1 MADNNDIDITSDE
14 ASQNLYSDS
23 DLAPLSSLFV
33 EMGNDRSA
41 WAKVGGFFEDV
52 AGITTE
58 VLSLGDYQY
67 RDSFNQAIDND
78 ITGKIGNYTQA
89 DFYDS
94 DSLFVKLTSYRKSE
108 MDHLKEEKT
117 RNLVFERIYQS
128 GLIQLAE
135 MAGGIREFARL
146 RFENAETLRA
156 SASKF
161 NDPTRD
167 TIWLEKLIQVKNYFY
182 QDPLTLATVYKF
194 FPNLYRLFIT
204 ALAATG
210 DYGHNIDDDPLN
222 NHKQI
227 MENMFKSFGT
237 DEEGN
242 SVFQPIWAIENFLT
256 SQKIDKVIK
265 EMGWNTS
272 NAPASPDVF
281 HLRLGASNFY
291 VPPVSINV
299 NTGFQTGSLTGGAI
313 RQKASPKF
321 NTGYKDTTIN
331 LKLYFPN
338 YEEIWG
344 ITIDDATRVTLNSN
358 FHIDFKD
365 PAHEQK
371 IDKFLSSLRGLIAS
385 FKYAPIIP
393 IKNHY
398 LNSVFNITGVALSS
412 MTVSTVPGFPFT
424 LEVDLELFQFN
435 HKPYLPMI
443 KDFNQAIHWGKY
455 RHYMG
460 RAAGALAN
468 SVNAEFLT
476 SAPTEPAV
484 PGKAEDK
491 ILTGS
496 VAAPELANEN
506 DSYNTSPYGAMPTDT
521 KPYDNGILTT
531 NIFNDWVNGNGIT
544 LYVPE
549 SVQSK
554 IFSPDTASFRSDE
567 EKAVQEF
574 GRAFWENLLYK
585 FGINVTDVT
594 LYRRLD
600 TVVINSTEMKSSLYQ
615 KDVAAKIV
623 DVALAGANA
632 KNVYEMVYDAAVIDY
647 INTEKITNVFVIDY
661 LRNRK
666 TPNELQVPVLATPEE
681 TQALKEKK
689 WELYLSSQSVKG
701 MLNYRIDGNTEAILR
716 KKKVNI
722 DKSSKDWANTR
733 AMEEKKF
740 VDAFMSTL
748 YERTFQDE
756 SIRSLLNLGA
766 VRDAENVN
774 RTDGTNISAFTIREW
789 EVPMMK
795 IDLDPNSV
803 IVNSVSLSM
812 GNNLARLQLQ
822 MQEEPTF
829 QYIGSKDTMISIAMT
844 IFGENELKKIKKM
857 FDFLSGL
864 ARLEHAAGVIGFMGI
879 KNVITALAG
888 VKYVLPLNFSVQTV
902 EGFPHVYNVQLMLVD
917 FDIFQQK
924 RESISNKQQAA
935 FIKEFGSKRNPFLRL
950 KQRWDM
956 INTYP
961 DLPLDLIDADSKDM
975 VGTLDPDFY
984 FRSFEMYDDD
994 VVKSIVDPS
1003 EYTIPTS
1010 NANEK
1015 NNLND
1020 RGKSYVYFVKKILIE
1035 NNGDINKVK
1044 EYLIDQSKLSS
1055 SEAMKVFRIAIFDQ
1069 MNEPEFESPLQ
1080 ASRFIANKYPTIW
1093 KDMIDLFKDDD
1104 DIEYS
1109 FEDVK
1114 FGTRYG
1120 ELKIGDI
1127 VSGSKEEVG
1136 KFNKLIADSIEKAD
1150 GKELPS
1156 FDPDDVDHF
1165 GLMHFIPAADSG
1177 QTGKLPA
1184 IYQTPDGGYIL
1195 GYQHKDDGRFY
1206 IAQDFLRVDSK
1217 GKLTPT
1223 SQVTTISDTQTPERD
1238 PQKSHT
1244 GVPTAK
1250 SLDSYMN
1257 AYGNDSMD
1265 SPQAV
1270 STGGSHKG
1278 VAKHWQKMM
1287 LDTRY
1292 RDIGGRMVRAFPT
1305 YMLWLIDD
1313 SNYFAGVKLFDNF
1326 YGLQSIIDFSI
1337 VQSEDILGDTLM
1349 LRLSNTYS
1357 KLSRPELTLNSMIS
1371 TDGVLSN
1378 GVTNKDITSAATNL
1392 SQGTAAVLQTLLNR
1406 SMNIKSHMSSK
1417 YVTEIENMRL
1427 KPGVRVHLRAGYG
1440 SNPNSLQTV
1449 FNGVIAE
1456 VEHGEIMTVIA
1467 QSDAIE
1473 LSPIINSTKKKGDSG
1488 KIDGGI
1494 NTGLWM
1500 SEPRDLMIR
1509 LLSMGASRMR
1519 EAFAHATRG
1528 AVFSENKFGI
1538 RHFGSI
1544 LYAPLTPEEE
1554 QKSASY
1560 KASVINAFNAI
1571 AKNPISG
1578 TAGLAWNSTVNIA
1591 TGGTAQLINTGINVG
1606 TVGAFSPAQNLTGL
1620 ESAGGSVRTPIVGA
1634 MQSLWGNFSTQ
1645 RDLEIFKR
1653 NIYPGNGVGVAQF
1666 LGGDLDDGWATM
1678 ASIDMTMMD
1687 DEKFGYL
1694 DRLSNSSWSGLID
1707 QSGKGSIDAAEVL
1720 EKATANNKLI
1730 DSSNAIGTSQIIA
1743 GAASLA
1749 VGSFVSPLAGMAL
1762 GSGLLGSMNGRGL
1775 SNIMKTMG
1783 LVSDLD
1789 DDIYDEVS
1797 FRAQTYM
1804 RSIWDMFQMCARL
1817 LPNYIV
1823 AVRPFEDRSTI
1834 FYGKPHWLYT
1844 SGVFPV
1850 STGFPN
1856 EENAKVNGITT
1867 PGYINPEDT
1876 LNEILSSVNKN
1887 TGPISDSIA
1896 SLQNKES
1903 TVADNMATMSKE
1915 MMSGTGIFAPSTKLR
1930 GRVIN
1935 FNDTERQRY
1944 YANGKV
1950 VSRLPVTKGKV
1961 QVGFHLPFSD
1971 SGTNDPQRTSSKT
1984 DNVLTENKYYD
1995 YVDRPIQQTHKQ
2007 IDQLP
2012 IRFRYPFFTN
2022 RTSGTL
2028 RSLDYDK
2035 MIKSAKGEDIPKI
2048 IANIVEIS
2056 LLEKSLVSREKDSDS
2071 TSLVTK
2077 KPGSDEPTLDF
2088 NFNFASKLPF
2098 LGLDEILVGTAAF
2111 DPSGIFDPEG
2121 KLGINVATQIVRMP
2135 LPILSTSDTQRGADG
2150 QPVLLEKYEKYY
2162 DGLDPAY
2169 ALQQKYKDIQLD
2181 FSEWGMPK
2189 SAEDEQFYIA
2199 MRWPYD
2205 PVKYRTSDLGWD
2217 INSSGDSR
2225 KQVLQDFLRMYNLKE
2240 EDLVGTP
2247 EDYKKRKVLVYNPEK
2262 KVAVVCTPA
2271 YFLWGETEADDED
2284 GGSDTIDA
2292 IVSPDAAYFL
2302 HLLIND
2308 KGQILSPME
2317 NIGTVTVDQA
2327 DGNGT
2332 MTTAGQWAGLG
2343 MAEQNLKECMFTF
2356 VPDSTPVGVVTSD
2369 FNPANRFTY
2378 DDREAKLGLDQTFLV
2393 GFGAFKTG
2401 DEGRNLEDYVNNGF
2415 LPAVVASATAGVD
2428 NRMGGKELIVDGVSP
2443 KQFYSFDDA
2452 LALKTTADWQRDWS
2466 FGGNYL
2472 KYYDNVQAA
2481 DYESL
2486 KQDKL
2491 IEQLEQDK
2499 KDEVFTNFT
2508 KVYDPLDSVSV
2519 TARGFYDEKFD
2530 NTVKTIAGNGRRV
2543 YEAQQIWDQFR
2554 YGYHNYD
2561 SVKNVFYQM
2570 FKLDPNDDT
2579 ESSDPI
2585 FQILVG
2591 NKFEAFEEFGAD
2603 SRSSEFL
2610 TLLGA
2615 DWAPA
2620 LSNRTGATSVNA
2632 IDIAVNEYVD
2642 GGFDGFDENN
2652 LKIINKDKGII
2663 DAYNALVYKKVS
2675 GIRNLVKGHF
2685 ESYEYGT
2692 PPPNPDP
2699 AKETDKT
2706 AAKKDSNDSIL
2717 ADVLSKLG
2725 KAKTPNDKATEL
2737 LSSIKTPKQLFL
2749 LLVGIFRQ
2757 KLWSDPYARAW
2768 VVLRP
2773 DKKRFNSNSFE
2784 GNILFNI
2791 GSDKNDQWSFRAFDS
2806 IFNAFIDYNAEYASN
2821 PQSLIKLLKSNAKEG
2836 SNAGNW
2842 LTGVLEDVDSFWD
2855 RNIGPIFTAFDAALG
2870 NLLNMFRMSMAQMG
2884 YGLGEL
2890 ENFTRQANILNKAYN
2905 DSIYYSLG
2913 RQGTLLRAVDN
2924 PFTREYGE
2932 PVVEIREPFQ
2942 RLHYISSFTH
2952 ILKNNIKENF
2962 SGVATQITAVS
2973 DGKYPVTVSLDKAA
2987 PPERQVEKTVETGLY
3002 FDNIKGEGVWGMLH
3016 PIFHPLQTVRGISK
3030 HAQGDPDELT
3040 ARRVALSYLKES
3052 LKDIYGGEIIIIG
3065 NADIRP
3071 HDIVYLADVYERM
3084 YGIFEVEQVV
3094 HHFTPETGF
3103 VTSITPNAFVTVNDP
3118 SRWFLSSWMASQFS
3132 MQNLRNDAR
3141 LLLANKSNNSRMT
3154 VNGDVSV
3161 DRLGEMLKHQMV
3173 GGMQFTHGHSALLK
3187 DIQAN
3192 SLADSMPEGAQK
3204 MKAMIA
3210 ASTGRQEGSMGAAIF
3225 AGIVMPAVTAAATI
3239 ATLPVGGL
3247 PAAAVAAGLSL
3258 VTDGAWNAWKWVR
3271 DNVLDQHGCYIQ
3283 YLSKNGQPMDAGLS
3297 NFQGMV
3303 VGKYHSVKLLPGIL
3317 NARTKTKSI
3326 EGNAYIRSDDL
3337 LKNLGWKEK
3346 EIGDLVRYIS
3356 LENAIVHSQLL
3367 KYSGLGPE
3375 KTGLNQYFKTIVYV
3389 KHVVDGD
3396 TCDVIDV
3403 LSGSDETYREYRIRF
3418 DGVDTSELQ
3427 KNNVSKDIG
3436 IIDVNSTASKALF
3449 FTKAALEGRLVVLRI
3464 SPNNST
3470 MILTADDLEAGALV
3484 NNRVNYS
3491 QSRRGEKWGNDGPIR
3506 YMASVF
3512 YKTDAQ
3518 SYASIKNQVRSI
3530 FLTIPETTNNTLAF
3544 VKDKVK
3550 ELISPESV
3558 IYTRFDQLYE
3568 ATVDAQSLLVG
3579 SVPIYSAPRT
3589 AIHFE
3594 TTGETDPLNGLS
3606 NIEIRAFDALV
3617 DMLILLKVYNKA
3629 SEWPMTEWDEYY
3641 EDGSPVT
3648 LNWELVVSG
3657 LAKVYTAGLSLVS
3670 GPALVQSQEMVPM
3683 LKNVGN

>member
-1 MADNNDIDITSDE
+1 MTNNNDIDITSDQ
-14 ASQNLYSDS
+14 ASQNLYADS
-23 DLAPLSSLFV
+23 DLAPMTSLFG
-33 EMGNDRSA
+33 EMGKDRSF
-41 WAKVGGFFEDV
+41 WSQVGSGINLGIDLSAAIVTGGASLPFLNEGFK
-52 AGITTE
+52 GSYNE
-58 VLSLGDYQY
+58 VNKDLGEIGLSRENFDGD
-67 RDSFNQAIDND
+67 SND
-78 ITGKIGNYTQA
+78 
-89 DFYDS
+89 
-94 DSLFVKLTSYRKSE
+94 LFVKLTSFRKSE
-108 MDHLKEEKT
+108 MSHLKDQNA
-117 RNLVFERIYQS
+117 RNLIFEKIYQS

-135 MAGGIREFARL
+135 MAGGIREFAKL

-156 SASKF
+156 SAAKF
-161 NDPTRD
+161 NDPVRD
-167 TIWLEKLIQVKNYFY
+167 TLWLEKLIQTKNYFY
-182 QDPLTLATVYKF
+182 QDPLALTTVYKY

-204 ALAATG
+204 ALAVTG
-210 DYGHNIDDDPLN
+210 DYGHDITDDPLN
-222 NHKQI
+222 NHEQI

-237 DEEGN
+237 DQEGN
-242 SVFQPIWAIENFLT
+242 AVFQPIWAIDNFLT

-272 NAPASPDVF
+272 NAPASPDIF

-291 VPPVSINV
+291 VPPISINV

-321 NTGYKDTTIN
+321 NTGYRDTTIS

-344 ITIDDATRVTLNSN
+344 ITIDDATKVSLNSN

-398 LNSVFNITGVALSS
+398 LNSVFDITGVALSS

-435 HKPYLPMI
+435 HKPFLPMI

-468 SVNAEFLT
+468 SVSAEFLT
-476 SAPTEPAV
+476 TTPTQPAV
-484 PGKAEDK
+484 PGFESADSD
-491 ILTGS
+491 LTASMSGS
-496 VAAPELANEN
+496 IDDNSMSNGYDTYL
-506 DSYNTSPYGAMPTDT
+506 TSPYGAMPVDL
-521 KPYDNGILTT
+521 KPYNNGVLTT
-531 NIFNDWVNGNGIT
+531 NVYRDWTNGNGIT

-574 GRAFWENLLYK
+574 GRAFWQNLLFK
-585 FGINVTDVT
+585 FGINVTDET
-594 LYRRLD
+594 LYRSLD
-600 TVVINSTEMKSSLYQ
+600 TVVINSTEMATSLYQ
-615 KDVAAKIV
+615 KSVAEKIV
-623 DVALAGANA
+623 NVALAGANA
-632 KNVYEMVYDAAVIDY
+632 KNIYEMVYDAQVIEY
-647 INTEKITNVFVIDY
+647 INTEKITNLSVIDY
-661 LRNRK
+661 LKNRK
-666 TPNELQVPVLATPEE
+666 TPNELQTPNLGDPAE
-681 TQALKEKK
+681 TQALKDKK

-701 MLNYRIDGNTEAILR
+701 MLAYKIDSNSEAILR
-716 KKKVNI
+716 KKKIDI
-722 DKSSKDWANTR
+722 DKNSKDWASTR
-733 AMEEKKF
+733 EMEEKKF
-740 VDAFMSTL
+740 VDSFMVSL

-756 SIRSLLNLGA
+756 SIKSLLKIGA
-766 VRDAENVN
+766 IREAESVN
-774 RTDGTNISAFTIREW
+774 RIDGTNISAFTIREW
-789 EVPMMK
+789 EIPMMK

-812 GNNLARLQLQ
+812 GNNLARMQLQ

-829 QYIGSKDTMISIAMT
+829 QYIGSKDTMISISMT
-844 IFGENELKKIKKM
+844 IFGENELRKIKKM

-879 KNVITALAG
+879 KNIITALAG
-888 VKYVLPLNFSVQTV
+888 VKYVLPMNFSVQTV

-924 RESISNKQQAA
+924 RENISSQQQAA

-994 VVKSIVDPS
+994 VVKSIIDPS
-1003 EYTIPTS
+1003 KYTLPTG
-1010 NANEK
+1010 NTNEK

-1020 RGKSYVYFVKKILIE
+1020 RGKSFVYFVKKILIE

-1055 SEAMKVFRIAIFDQ
+1055 TEAMKVFRIAIFDQ
-1069 MNEPEFESPLQ
+1069 MNESEFETPLQ
-1080 ASRFIANKYPTIW
+1080 ASRFIANKYPNIW
-1093 KDMIDLFKDDD
+1093 KDMVDLFKDQDN
-1104 DIEYS
+1104 IEYS

-1120 ELKIGDI
+1120 ELKIGDV
-1127 VSGSKEEVG
+1127 VSGSKEEVD

-1165 GLMHFIPAADSG
+1165 GLMHFIPASDSG
-1177 QTGKLPA
+1177 QTGKIPA
-1184 IYQTPDGGYIL
+1184 IYQTPDGGYVL
-1195 GYQHKDDGRFY
+1195 GYQHKEDGRFY
-1206 IAQDFLRVDSK
+1206 IAQDFLRVEAN
-1217 GKLTPT
+1217 GKMTPT
-1223 SQVTTISDTQTPERD
+1223 SQVTQISDTQSPERD
-1238 PQKSHT
+1238 SQNSHT

-1257 AYGNDSMD
+1257 AYGTDNVDAS
-1265 SPQAV
+1265 QAV

-1292 RDIGGRMVRAFPT
+1292 RDIGGRMIRAFPT

-1313 SNYFAGVKLFDNF
+1313 SNFFAGVKLFDNF

-1357 KLSRPELTLNSMIS
+1357 KLSRPGLTLNSIIN
-1371 TDGVLSN
+1371 TEGVLSN
-1378 GVTNKDITSAATNL
+1378 GITNKEVASVATNL
-1392 SQGTAAVLQTLLNR
+1392 SQGTAAVVQTLLNR

-1440 SNPNSLQTV
+1440 SNPNSLQTI

-1456 VEHGEIMTVIA
+1456 VEHGEIMTIIA

-1544 LYAPLTPEEE
+1544 LYAPLSPEDE
-1554 QKSASY
+1554 QKAMQY
-1560 KASVINAFNAI
+1560 KASVVNAFNAVG
-1571 AKNPISG
+1571 KNPVSG
-1578 TAGLAWNSTVNIA
+1578 TLGLGLNSAVNIA
-1591 TGGTAQLINTGINVG
+1591 TGGTAQALNTGASVLTGGLI
-1606 TVGAFSPAQNLTGL
+1606 SPIQGVTGL
-1620 ESAGGSVRTPIVGA
+1620 ESAGGNVRTPVVGA
-1634 MQSLWGNFSTQ
+1634 MQTLWANFSTQ

-1678 ASIDMTMMD
+1678 ASIDTTMMD
-1687 DEKFGYL
+1687 KEKFGYL
-1694 DRLSNSSWSGLID
+1694 DRLSNSSWTGLID
-1707 QSGKGSIDAAEVL
+1707 QSGKGTADAYDVL

-1743 GAASLA
+1743 GTAALA
-1749 VGSFVSPLAGMAL
+1749 VGYFAGPLAGAAL

-1856 EENAKVNGITT
+1856 EENAKINGINT
-1867 PGYINPEDT
+1867 PGYINPDDT

-1887 TGPISDSIA
+1887 TGPIADAMA
-1896 SLQNKES
+1896 SLNNGES
-1903 TVADNMATMSKE
+1903 TVADNMAAMSKDII
-1915 MMSGTGIFAPSTKLR
+1915 SGTGIFAAGGKLR
-1930 GRVIN
+1930 GKVIN
-1935 FNDTERQRY
+1935 FADTERQKY
-1944 YANGKV
+1944 YYNDKI
-1950 VSRLPVTKGKV
+1950 VSRLPVNKGKV
-1961 QVGFHLPFSD
+1961 QVGFHLPFSKERQ
-1971 SGTNDPQRTSSKT
+1971 NQI
-1984 DNVLTENKYYD
+1984 DNVIQ
-1995 YVDRPIQQTHKQ
+1995 VDHKQ
-2007 IDQLP
+2007 VDQLP
-2012 IRFRYPFFTN
+2012 IRFRYPFFSN

-2028 RSLDYDK
+2028 PSLDYDK
-2035 MIKSAKGEDIPKI
+2035 IVRSAKGEDIPKI
-2048 IANIVEIS
+2048 ISNIVQIA
-2056 LLEKSLVSREKDSDS
+2056 LLEKSLISKEKDSES
-2071 TSLVTK
+2071 TALVTN

-2088 NFNFASKLPF
+2088 NFNFASKLPL
-2098 LGLDEILVGTAAF
+2098 LGLDQILNDTAAF
-2111 DPSGIFDPEG
+2111 DPSGIYDPKG
-2121 KLGINVATQIVRMP
+2121 NLGIITASRTVRMP
-2135 LPILSTSDTQRGADG
+2135 LPVLDMQAQTDIQKTSGG
-2150 QPVLLEKYEKYY
+2150 QTVLLEKFEKYY
-2162 DGLDPAY
+2162 DDLDPAY
-2169 ALQQKYKDIQLD
+2169 SLQDKYSDVMLD
-2181 FSEWGMPK
+2181 FTEWGMPK

-2199 MRWPYD
+2199 MRWPYN
-2205 PVKYRTSDLGWD
+2205 PVTSRFDYGFD
-2217 INSSGDSR
+2217 KGASDNDKR
-2225 KQVLQDFLRMYNLKE
+2225 QVLQDFLKMYNMKE
-2240 EDLVGTP
+2240 EDLVGSP
-2247 EDYKKRKVLVYNPEK
+2247 DEYKKRKVLVYNPEK
-2262 KVAVVCTPA
+2262 RVAVVCTPA
-2271 YFLWGETEADDED
+2271 YFLWGETEAEGD
-2284 GGSDTIDA
+2284 GSNKIDA

-2302 HLLIND
+2302 SLLIND
-2308 KGQILSPME
+2308 KGQILSPLE
-2317 NIGTVTVDQA
+2317 NIGILTRDQA

-2332 MTTAGQWAGLG
+2332 TTTAGQWEGLG
-2343 MAEQNLKECMFTF
+2343 MAEQHLKECMFTF

-2369 FNPANRFTY
+2369 YNPASKFNY
-2378 DDREAKLGLDQTFLV
+2378 GSQGVIPDNDTFLI
-2393 GFGAFKTG
+2393 GFGAFKTA
-2401 DEGRNLEDYVNNGF
+2401 DEGRNLEDVIRGGF
-2415 LPAVVASATAGVD
+2415 LPAAAGFA
-2428 NRMGGKELIVDGVSP
+2428 NINTGGHPSLRANGHTGIIADS
-2443 KQFYSFDDA
+2443 YTFDDA
-2452 LALKTTADWQRDWS
+2452 ISLKTSNDWQIEWS
-2466 FGGNYL
+2466 KGGNFL
-2472 KYYDNVQAA
+2472 KYYDNIQSG

-2491 IEQLEQDK
+2491 MDQLEQDK
-2499 KDEVFTNFT
+2499 KAKTFDNFL
-2508 KVYDPLDSVSV
+2508 KVYDPIDSVSV

-2561 SVKNVFYQM
+2561 SVKNIFYQM
-2570 FKLDPNDDT
+2570 FNLDPNDET
-2579 ESSDPI
+2579 ESQDP
-2585 FQILVG
+2585 L
-2591 NKFEAFEEFGAD
+2591 FELLNGTGIQAFEEFGAD
-2603 SRSSEFL
+2603 SRSSEFS

-2615 DWAPA
+2615 DWVPA

-2632 IDIAVNEYVD
+2632 IDIAVNEYVN

-2652 LKIINKDKGII
+2652 LRIINKDKGII
-2663 DAYNALVYKKVS
+2663 DAYNALIYKKVS

-2685 ESYEYGT
+2685 ETYEYGT

-2699 AKETDKT
+2699 TASTNDSTTKT
-2706 AAKKDSNDSIL
+2706 TAGDSIL
-2717 ADVLSKLG
+2717 ADVLSKLSLG
-2725 KAKTPNDKATEL
+2725 KKPEDKAKVL
-2737 LSSIKTPKQLFL
+2737 LESIKTPKQLFL

-2757 KLWSDPYARAW
+2757 KLWADPYARAW
-2768 VVLRP
+2768 VVLKP
-2773 DKKRFNSNSFE
+2773 DKKRFNSNTLS
-2784 GNILFNI
+2784 GNVLFNI
-2791 GSDKNDQWSFRAFDS
+2791 TSDEDDQWSFRSLDR
-2806 IFNAFIDYNAEYASN
+2806 IFNAFIDYNAEYATS
-2821 PQSLIKLLKSNAKEG
+2821 PQSLIKLLKANAKEG

-2884 YGLGEL
+2884 YGLNEL
-2890 ENFTRQANILNKAYN
+2890 ENFTKQANILNKAYN

-2942 RLHYISSFTH
+2942 RLHYISSFTN

-2962 SGVATQITAVS
+2962 NGVATQITAVS
-2973 DGKYPVTVSLDKAA
+2973 DGKYPVTVSLDKSI
-2987 PPERQVEKTVETGLY
+2987 PPERQVEKTVETGIY
-3002 FDNIKGEGVWGMLH
+3002 FDNVKGEGVWGIMN
-3016 PIFHPLQTVRGISK
+3016 PIFHPLQTARGIAK
-3030 HAQGDPDELT
+3030 AAQGDPDELT

-3052 LKDIYGGEIIIIG
+3052 LKDIYGGEIIVIG

-3141 LLLANKSNNSRMT
+3141 LLLANKSNNSRLT
-3154 VNGDVSV
+3154 INGDVSV
-3161 DRLGEMLKHQMV
+3161 NRLGDMLKDQMV
-3173 GGMQFTHGHSALLK
+3173 GGMQYTHGHSALLK
-3187 DIQAN
+3187 DIQSNA
-3192 SLADSMPEGAQK
+3192 LADSMPEGAEQ
-3204 MKAMIA
+3204 MKAKIA
-3210 ASTGRQEGSMGAAIF
+3210 ASTGRQEGAMGAAIF
-3225 AGIVMPAVTAAATI
+3225 AGLVMPAITAGATVAATM
-3239 ATLPVGGL
+3239 VGSPLAG
-3247 PAAAVAAGLSL
+3247 AAVAAGLSL
-3258 VTDGAWNAWKWVR
+3258 GTDGAWNAWKWVR

-3317 NARTKTKSI
+3317 GVKQKTKSI

-3337 LKNLGWKEK
+3337 LKNMGWKEK
-3346 EIGDLVRYIS
+3346 EISDLVRYIS
-3356 LENAIVHSQLL
+3356 LENAIVHAQLL

-3396 TCDVIDV
+3396 TVDVIDV
-3403 LSGSDETYREYRIRF
+3403 LSGSDKDYREYRIRF

-3427 KNNVSKDIG
+3427 KNGVSKDVG
-3436 IIDVNSTASKALF
+3436 IIDVNSTASKGMF
-3449 FTKAALEGRLVVLRI
+3449 FTKAALEGRLVVLRV
-3464 SPNNST
+3464 SPNNAA

-3484 NNRVNYS
+3484 NNRVNYLA
-3491 QSRRGEKWGNDGPIR
+3491 SRRSKKWGNSGPER

-3512 YKTDAQ
+3512 YKTDAE
-3518 SYASIKNQVRSI
+3518 SYVGIKNQIRSI
-3530 FLTIPETTNNTLAF
+3530 FLTIPETTNNTLAY
-3544 VKDKVK
+3544 VKDKAK

-3568 ATVDAQSLLVG
+3568 AALYAQSLMLDSLPV
-3579 SVPIYSAPRT
+3579 YSSPRT

-3594 TTGETDPLNGLS
+3594 TSGQTDPLNGLS
-3606 NIEIRAFDALV
+3606 NIEIRTFDALV

-3641 EDGSPVT
+3641 ADGTPVT
-3648 LNWELVVSG
+3648 LNWELVING
-3657 LAKVYTAGLSLVS
+3657 LGKVYTASLSLNS
-3670 GPALVQSQEMVPM
+3670 GPALVDIDKMVPTF
-3683 LKNVGN
+3683 KDATK